1 MEPRKY
7 DFLIVG
13 AGLFGSTFA
22 RHAVDSGKK
31 VLVIDKREHIA
42 GNCYDE
48 EVEGIYVGKYGPH
61 FFHTPESSTW
71 AFVNKFSQFNNV
83 RARPKVNYQGKIY
96 SFPIN
101 LMTLCQVWGIATPA
115 EAIARIET
123 EKVSIESPSNFEEFV
138 LSKVGRQI
146 YEMFFEGYTTKQ
158 WGRHPS
164 ELPAS
169 IAKRIPIRF
178 TYDDN
183 YFPDSHVYQGIPSLG
198 YTNMFKNMLDGI
210 EVELGVDYIS
220 NRKSLSKIAKHVLYT
235 GPLDALYHYRFGKL
249 EYRSLRF
256 ETEKVMGDFQGNT
269 VINYTDVNVPYTR
282 ITEWKHKYN
291 IDCPHSYITRE
302 YPATYEETGE
312 AYYPI
317 NDNTNNTLHKK
328 YQKLADADLLLTGG
342 RNADYRYYDM
352 NMVIPAASRLAEKV
366 IGVGKRGFGV

>member
-1 MEPRKY
+1 M
-7 DFLIVG
+7 
-13 AGLFGSTFA
+13 TF
-22 RHAVDSGKK
+22 
-31 VLVIDKREHIA
+31 
-42 GNCYDE
+42 
-48 EVEGIYVGKYGPH
+48 
-61 FFHTPESSTW
+61 
-71 AFVNKFSQFNNV
+71 
-83 RARPKVNYQGKIY
+83 
-96 SFPIN
+96 
-101 LMTLCQVWGIATPA
+101 CQVWGITTPA
-115 EAIARIET
+115 EAKARIEADQ
-123 EKVSIESPSNFEEFV
+123 VLIENPANFEEFV

-210 EVELGVDYIS
+210 EVELDVDYLA
-220 NRKSLSKIAKHVLYT
+220 NRKLLNKMAKQVLYT
-235 GPLDALYHYRFGKL
+235 GPLDALYRYRFGKL
-249 EYRSLRF
+249 EYRSLKF
-256 ETEKVMGDFQGNT
+256 ETERVDGDFQGNT

-291 IDCPHSYITRE
+291 IQCGYSYITRE

-317 NDNTNNTLHKK
+317 NDDTNNALHKK
-328 YQKLADADLLLTGG
+328 YQQLADADLLLTGG

-352 NMVIPAASRLAEKV
+352 NMVIQAAGRLAEKV
-366 IGVGKRGFGV
+366 IGVGKHGFGV

>member
-1 MEPRKY
+1 MEAKKY

-13 AGLFGSTFA
+13 AGLFGATFA

-48 EVEGIYVGKYGPH
+48 EIDGIYVGKYGPH
-61 FFHTPESSTW
+61 FFHTPEISTW
-71 AFVNKFSQFNNV
+71 NFVNRFSAFNNI
-83 RARPKVNYQGKIY
+83 RANPKVNYKNQIY

-101 LMTLCQVWGIATPA
+101 LMTFCQVWGVTTPN
-115 EAIARIET
+115 EARERIKADCIPNEH
-123 EKVSIESPSNFEEFV
+123 PSNFEEFI

-164 ELPAS
+164 ELPSS

-183 YFPDSHVYQGIPSLG
+183 YFPDSHIYQGIPVHG

-210 EVELGVDYIS
+210 EVELSVDYLS
-220 NRKSLSKIAKHVLYT
+220 NRKNLSKMAKQVLYT
-235 GPLDALYHYRFGKL
+235 GPLDALYHYKFGKL

-256 ETEKVMGDFQGNT
+256 ETEKVMGDYQGNS
-269 VINYTDVNVPYTR
+269 VINYTDVNIPYTR
-282 ITEWKHKYN
+282 ITEWKHKYD
-291 IDCPHSYITRE
+291 IDCEHSYITKE
-302 YPATYEETGE
+302 YPASYEDTGE

-317 NDNTNNTLHKK
+317 NDDNNNALHKQ
-328 YQKLADADLLLTGG
+328 YQQLAEADLLLTGG

-366 IGVGKRGFGV
+366 IGVGKHGFGV

>member
-22 RHAVDSGKK
+22 RHATDSGKK

-48 EVEGIYVGKYGPH
+48 DVDGIYVGKYGPH

-71 AFVNKFSQFNNV
+71 AFVNRFSDFNNV
-83 RARPKVNYQGKIY
+83 RAKPKVNYQGKIY

-101 LMTLCQVWGIATPA
+101 LMTFCQVWGVTTPA
-115 EAIARIET
+115 EARARIEA
-123 EKVSIESPSNFEEFV
+123 ERVQIENPSNFEEFV

-210 EVELGVDYIS
+210 EVELGVDYLA
-220 NRKSLSKIAKHVLYT
+220 NRKSLSKMAKQVLYT

-256 ETEKVMGDFQGNT
+256 ETERVIGDFQGNT
-269 VINYTDVNVPYTR
+269 VINYTDVNTPYTR
-282 ITEWKHKYN
+282 ITEWKHKYD
-291 IDCPHSYITRE
+291 IQCEHSYITRE

-317 NDNTNNTLHKK
+317 NDDTNNELHKR
-328 YQKLADADLLLTGG
+328 YQQLADADLLLTGG

-366 IGVGKRGFGV
+366 IGVGKHGFGV

>member
-22 RHAVDSGKK
+22 RHATDSGKK

-48 EVEGIYVGKYGPH
+48 DVDGIYVGKYGPH

-71 AFVNKFSQFNNV
+71 AFVNRFSDFNNV
-83 RARPKVNYQGKIY
+83 RAKPKVNYQGKIY

-101 LMTLCQVWGIATPA
+101 LMTFCQVWGVTTPA
-115 EAIARIET
+115 EARARIEA
-123 EKVSIESPSNFEEFV
+123 ERVQIENPSNFEEFV

-210 EVELGVDYIS
+210 EVELGVDYLA
-220 NRKSLSKIAKHVLYT
+220 NRKSLSKMAKQVLYT

-256 ETEKVMGDFQGNT
+256 ETERVIGDFQGNT
-269 VINYTDVNVPYTR
+269 VINYTDVNTPYTR
-282 ITEWKHKYN
+282 ITEWKHKYD
-291 IDCPHSYITRE
+291 IQCEHSYITRE
-302 YPATYEETGE
+302 YPATYEETRE

-317 NDNTNNTLHKK
+317 NDDTNNELHKR
-328 YQKLADADLLLTGG
+328 YQQLADADLLLTGG

-366 IGVGKRGFGV
+366 IGVGKHGFGV

>member
-1 MEPRKY
+1 M
-7 DFLIVG
+7 
-13 AGLFGSTFA
+13 TF
-22 RHAVDSGKK
+22 S
-31 VLVIDKREHIA
+31 
-42 GNCYDE
+42 
-48 EVEGIYVGKYGPH
+48 
-61 FFHTPESSTW
+61 
-71 AFVNKFSQFNNV
+71 
-83 RARPKVNYQGKIY
+83 
-96 SFPIN
+96 
-101 LMTLCQVWGIATPA
+101 QVWGITTPD
-115 EAIARIET
+115 EARSRIEADRI
-123 EKVSIESPSNFEEFV
+123 SIENPANFEEFV

-183 YFPDSHVYQGIPSLG
+183 YFPDSHVYQGIPVHG

-210 EVELGVDYIS
+210 EVELGVDYLA
-220 NRKSLSKIAKHVLYT
+220 NRKSLSKMAKQVLYT

-256 ETEKVMGDFQGNT
+256 ETERVNGDFQGNT
-269 VINYTDVNVPYTR
+269 VINYTDVSVPYTR
-282 ITEWKHKYN
+282 ITEWKHKYD
-291 IDCPHSYITRE
+291 IQCEYSYITRE

-317 NDNTNNTLHKK
+317 NDDTNNALHKR
-328 YQKLADADLLLTGG
+328 YQQLADADLLLTGG

-366 IGVGKRGFGV
+366 IGVGKHGFGV